1 MFSKNSIRQTL
12 DNPRAKYFGVINDFL
27 SFLTIVSILTIV
39 IETVPELSRFHL
51 WFLVV
56 EWVAVIF
63 FALEYIAR
71 LWSSKQPLGYAF
83 SFFGI
88 VDLVAIL
95 PTLLGLGNFSF
106 LKSARVIRIVRFL
119 RLIRI
124 SKLAKAEM
132 DSIEETLGAFGF
144 TIAIYAAAVV
154 SVLLLLGV
162 VLHVM
167 LPGGEYWS
175 VPGGMFWAFTVFLGG
190 FPTVIPPGMAGL
202 VLYILAKFL
211 GMALFGLLIGVTGKI
226 FNEILLGKVKDKKSE
241 KDKRDENKQKRK

>member
-12 DNPRAKYFGVINDFL
+12 DNPRAKYFSLVNDFL
-27 SFLTIVSILTIV
+27 SLLTIVSILTIV

-51 WFLVV
+51 WFLVI
-56 EWVAVIF
+56 EWVAVVF
-63 FALEYIAR
+63 FSLEYVAR

-83 SFFGI
+83 SFFGV

-106 LKSARVIRIVRFL
+106 LKSARVIRIIRFL

-132 DSIEETLGAFGF
+132 ESIEETLGAFGF
-144 TIAIYAAAVV
+144 TISIYAAAVI

-162 VLHVM
+162 ILHVL

-190 FPTVIPPGMAGL
+190 FPTVIPPGMTGL
-202 VLYILAKFL
+202 ILYILAKFL

-226 FNEILLGKVKDKKSE
+226 FNEILLGKAKKVE
-241 KDKRDENKQKRK
+241 KKRGR

>member
-1 MFSKNSIRQTL
+1 MFSKNSVRQTL
-12 DNPRAKYFGVINDFL
+12 DNPRAKYFSLVNDFL
-27 SFLTIVSILTIV
+27 SLLTIVSILTIV

-51 WFLVV
+51 WFLVI
-56 EWVAVIF
+56 EWVAVVF
-63 FALEYIAR
+63 FGLEYVAR

-83 SFFGI
+83 SFFGV

-106 LKSARVIRIVRFL
+106 LKSARVIRIIRFL

-132 DSIEETLGAFGF
+132 ESIEETLGAFGF
-144 TIAIYAAAVV
+144 TISIYAAAVI

-162 VLHVM
+162 ILHVL

-190 FPTVIPPGMAGL
+190 FPTIIPPGTTGL

-226 FNEILLGKVKDKKSE
+226 FNEILLGKAKKVE
-241 KDKRDENKQKRK
+241 KKRGR